1 MMTWGQEKSTPLGG
15 VGNAHVFPAAPR
27 QPVHRELTGHLAA
40 RERAP
45 GSHKDRGFQS
55 PALGGGVPFP
65 VVCAAPQWTLP
76 APPPAVLP
84 QPTKVVWLQPPF
96 SSPAGRPWPW

>member
-1 MMTWGQEKSTPLGG
+1 M
-15 VGNAHVFPAAPR
+15 FPAAPR

-55 PALGGGVPFP
+55 PTLGEGCLSQWSVLGALLATAVGIKIP
-65 VVCAAPQWTLP
+65 VCLLATKQKLKLRPNSLSG
-76 APPPAVLP
+76 
-84 QPTKVVWLQPPF
+84 PTE
-96 SSPAGRPWPW
+96 